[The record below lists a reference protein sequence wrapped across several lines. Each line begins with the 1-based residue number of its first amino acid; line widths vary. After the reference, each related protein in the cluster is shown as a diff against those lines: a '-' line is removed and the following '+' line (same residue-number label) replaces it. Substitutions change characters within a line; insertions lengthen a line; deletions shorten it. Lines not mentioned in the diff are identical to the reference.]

1 MVLKVFNTLTR
12 KKEAFKPMKDK
23 EVKMFVCGPTV
34 YDFSH
39 LGHAK
44 TYVQFDIIV
53 RYLRHKGYKVFYL
66 QNITD
71 LDDKII
77 ERAQKEGLT
86 PEALA
91 RRFEEEFYKD
101 MESLGINSV
110 NKYARATDYIKEIIS
125 QVKRLLEK
133 GYAYEIEDGIYF
145 DLSKFKDYGKLSGRT
160 TLEAE
165 DAVSRIDE
173 SVNKRNKGD
182 FCLWKRS
189 KPNEPKWPSPWFEG
203 RPGWHIEDTAITEAH
218 FGPQYD
224 IHGGARDLIF
234 PHHEAEIAQMESIS
248 GKKPFVKYWLHTGF
262 LTVEGRKMAKSLGN
276 FVTIRDALKK
286 YDAETLRFFFASSHY
301 RSPIDYSEKNLEQ
314 AKINLEK
321 LYNTLESL
329 QGAKKRKELTESEKE
344 FKKFIEE
351 CKRKFEAFMDDDFN
365 TSKALACLYELSSRA
380 NSLISMQN
388 GEINES
394 LSDEVIKTFRELG
407 QIFGILQK
415 EIKREEL
422 PEEVKNLIIRRE
434 ALRKIGNFKAADE
447 IREKILREFGILI
460 EDTKDGIKW
469 KKVRNK

>member
-1 MVLKVFNTLTR
+1 
-12 KKEAFKPMKDK
+12 MKDK

-344 FKKFIEE
+344 FKKSIEE

-365 TSKALACLYELSSRA
+365 TPKALAYLYELSSRA

-434 ALRKIGNFKAADE
+434 TLRKIGNFKAADE

>member
-12 KKEAFKPMKDK
+12 KKEVFKPMKGR

-44 TYVQFDIIV
+44 TYVQFDIIA
-53 RYLRHKGYKVFYL
+53 RYLRYKGFKVFYL

-77 ERAQKEGLT
+77 ERAQKEGT
-86 PEALA
+86 SPEALA

-101 MESLGINSV
+101 MEALGINSV

-133 GYAYEIEDGIYF
+133 GYAYVIEDGIYF
-145 DLSKFKDYGKLSGRT
+145 DLSKFKEYGKLSGRT

-286 YDAETLRFFFASSHY
+286 YDAETLRLFFASSHY

-314 AKINLEK
+314 ARTNLEK
-321 LYNTLESL
+321 LYNTLKNL
-329 QGAKKRKELTESEKE
+329 QEAKKRKELTEHEKE

-351 CKRKFEAFMDDDFN
+351 CRRKFEAFMDDDFN
-365 TSKALACLYELSSRA
+365 TPKALACLYELSTRV

-394 LSDEVIKTFRELG
+394 LSDEIIKTFRELG
-407 QIFGILQK
+407 QILGILQK
-415 EIKREEL
+415 EIKKEEL
-422 PEEVKNLIIRRE
+422 PEEVKNLIIKRE
-434 ALRKIGNFKAADE
+434 TLRKVGNFKAADE

-460 EDTKDGIKW
+460 EDTRDGVRW

>member
-1 MVLKVFNTLTR
+1 MVLKLFNTLTR
-12 KKEAFKPMKDK
+12 KKEVFKPLEDK
-23 EVKMFVCGPTV
+23 KVKMFVCGPTV

-44 TYVQFDIIV
+44 TYVQFDVIAK
-53 RYLRHKGYKVFYL
+53 YLRYKGYNVFYL

-77 ERAQKEGLT
+77 DRANKEGLT

-91 RRFEEEFYKD
+91 RKFEEEFYKD
-101 MESLGINSV
+101 MNALGINSV
-110 NKYARATDYIKEIIS
+110 NEYARATDYIKEIIS

-133 GYAYEIEDGIYF
+133 GYAYEIEDGIYY
-145 DLSKFKDYGKLSGRT
+145 DLSKFKEYGKLSGRT

-182 FCLWKRS
+182 FCLWKKS

-203 RPGWHIEDTAITEAH
+203 RPGWHIEDTAITEAY

-234 PHHEAEIAQMESIS
+234 PHHEAEIAQMEAIS

-286 YDAETLRFFFASSHY
+286 YDAETLRLFFVSSHY

-314 AKINLEK
+314 ARTNLEK
-321 LYNTLESL
+321 LYNTLQNL
-329 QGAKKRKELTESEKE
+329 QEAKKRKKLTKHEKE
-344 FKKFIEE
+344 FKKFVKE

-365 TSKALACLYELSSRA
+365 TPKAISCLYELSTKT
-380 NSLISMQN
+380 NSLLEKQN
-388 GEINES
+388 GEINKK
-394 LSDEVIKTFRELG
+394 LSEVIIKNFKELG
-407 QIFGILQK
+407 YIFGILQK
-415 EIKREEL
+415 EIKKEEIL
-422 PEEVKNLIIRRE
+422 PEEVKKLLKRRE
-434 ALRKIGNFKAADE
+434 EARKKKDWKLADE
-447 IREKILREFGILI
+447 LREKIKELGYKV
-460 EDTKDGIKW
+460 EDTEEGPKV
-469 KKVRNK
+469 KKI

>member
-12 KKEAFKPMKDK
+12 KKEVFKPMKGK

-44 TYVQFDIIV
+44 TYIQFDVIV
-53 RYLRHKGYKVFYL
+53 RYLRYKGYNVFYL

-77 ERAQKEGLT
+77 ERAQREGLT

-91 RRFEEEFYKD
+91 RKFEEEFYKD
-101 MESLGINSV
+101 MKALGISSV
-110 NKYARATDYIKEIIS
+110 TKYARATDYIKEIIS
-125 QVKRLLEK
+125 QVERLMKK

-145 DLSKFKDYGKLSGRT
+145 DLSKFKEYGKLSGRT

-165 DAVSRIDE
+165 DSVSRIDE

-182 FCLWKRS
+182 FCLWKKS

-286 YDAETLRFFFASSHY
+286 YDAETLRVFFVSSHY
-301 RSPIDYSEKNLEQ
+301 RSGIDYSEKSLEQ

-321 LYNTLESL
+321 LYNTLENL
-329 QGAKKRKELTESEKE
+329 QEAKKRKELTKEEKDFKLFIKE
-344 FKKFIEE
+344 CKKKFEN
-351 CKRKFEAFMDDDFN
+351 FMDDDFN
-365 TSKALACLYELSSRA
+365 TPKALSCLYELSSKTNA
-380 NSLISMQN
+380 LLDKQK
-388 GEINES
+388 GEINKRLAE
-394 LSDEVIKTFRELG
+394 DIIKTFRELG
-407 QIFGILQK
+407 YIFGILQK
-415 EIKREEL
+415 EVKKEKKLPKEAEELIQKREE
-422 PEEVKNLIIRRE
+422 
-434 ALRKIGNFKAADE
+434 ARKKGDYKTSDE
-447 IREKILREFGILI
+447 IRKKLREEFGIIL
-460 EDTKDGIKW
+460 EDTPKGVKW
-469 KKVRNK
+469 KKIE